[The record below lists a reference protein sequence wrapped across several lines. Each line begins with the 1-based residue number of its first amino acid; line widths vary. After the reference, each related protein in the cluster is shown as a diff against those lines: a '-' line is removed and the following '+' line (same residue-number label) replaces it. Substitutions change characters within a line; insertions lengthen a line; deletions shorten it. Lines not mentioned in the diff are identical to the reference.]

1 MYWITIVHYIPYYKV
16 VEKNLKEKFNNCETL
31 QIELWY
37 GIYIDNRKFV
47 EEYKP
52 KINENLFYNTQ
63 NSMIEFFKK
72 LKEIKKEGRI

>member
-1 MYWITIVHYIPYYKV
+1 MIRNDLEECGFRVNDNEPYKGGFITRKY
-16 VEKNLKEKFNNCETL
+16 KEKFNNCETL

-37 GIYIDNRKFV
+37 ETYIDNREFV

-63 NSMIEFFKK
+63 NSMIEFF
-72 LKEIKKEGRI
+72 